1 MHPTQ
6 MKIFGF
12 VICPTLYQETVTK
25 PGIELYEDL
34 RKCCFHGNPGSLTV
48 EVAKIF
54 ALSKLYYV
62 AQVLPLPDKQRR
74 RVESCLSKFI
84 FIGSW
89 RTGPCRVDL
98 ACLGGFLSNTGLGEN
113 FPELADLG
121 PVSHTMSKNYPLHQ
135 YMHDTFVEAISRGEV
150 KKDKLKG
157 ATTKGTYKSR
167 TADLLPS
174 LVH

>member
-1 MHPTQ
+1 VHPTQ

-84 FIGSW
+84 FIG
-89 RTGPCRVDL
+89 RQERL
-98 ACLGGFLSNTGLGEN
+98 KLSELENRPMQGGLGL
-113 FPELADLG
+113 PG
-121 PVSHTMSKNYPLHQ
+121 RIPVKHWSGRKL
-135 YMHDTFVEAISRGEV
+135 SR
-150 KKDKLKG
+150 
-157 ATTKGTYKSR
+157 AC
-167 TADLLPS
+167 
-174 LVH
+174 